1 MVENDT
7 LSQAGRPKIQLQLTH
22 KIETT
27 ELDEIPIVM
36 GEPLIGQPSVNGFA
50 GVDEILGLFTNIKH
64 GGTPYDRKDKE

>member
-7 LSQAGRPKIQLQLTH
+7 LSQAGRPKIRLQLTH

-36 GEPLIGQPSVNGFA
+36 TYEW
-50 GVDEILGLFTNIKH
+50 
-64 GGTPYDRKDKE
+64 KDKE